1 MFSSPDK
8 VECENY
14 VKYTETMFFA
24 YLTLQEPN
32 RRSCFG
38 FVIPMQDFSNNSDI
52 DWSASIDDIDKQ
64 LFKKYNLSNND
75 IEFLEQ

>member
-1 MFSSPDK
+1 
-8 VECENY
+8 
-14 VKYTETMFFA
+14 
-24 YLTLQEPN
+24 
-32 RRSCFG
+32 
-38 FVIPMQDFSNNSDI
+38 MQDFSNNSDI